1 MRAFRPS
8 RVNCKCF
15 CLPVLA
21 AQEPPPQIPEWL
33 PALPDRHTYVATPS
47 YAGHDTDAKRQ
58 RLAATKA
65 KRQVP
70 TPSHPPP
77 PHTPHLPSLLAPG
90 GAASEPFD
98 RPVRLL
104 CPVPGD
110 PKPALHCATCKC
122 TKQWSRGNV

>member
-1 MRAFRPS
+1 MLCRPVS
-8 RVNCKCF
+8 
-15 CLPVLA
+15 A

-70 TPSHPPP
+70 PPP
-77 PHTPHLPSLLAPG
+77 LPPNPTFQPQVRQLASRLAG
-90 GAASEPFD
+90 L
-98 RPVRLL
+98 PVF
-104 CPVPGD
+104 
-110 PKPALHCATCKC
+110 
-122 TKQWSRGNV
+122 